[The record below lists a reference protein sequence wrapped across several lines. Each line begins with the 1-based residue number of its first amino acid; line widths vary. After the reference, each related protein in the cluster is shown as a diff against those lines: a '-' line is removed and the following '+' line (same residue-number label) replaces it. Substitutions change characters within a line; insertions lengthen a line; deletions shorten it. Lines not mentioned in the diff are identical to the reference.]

1 MRLQISAIAGDTRCR
16 PDGEELFC
24 GASDRRLDPRPWRR
38 VLDSR
43 RHHGWLSYRRGQGC
57 RFRKHFG
64 KVDILPMLNILLQ
77 TARPAGG
84 RSFASIFRH
93 LGALG
98 LFFLAILDSSPL
110 PTFGGP
116 DILIVILAA
125 SHRNPWYE
133 YAAVATV
140 GSVIGAYLTFRIARK
155 AGSAYLNSKF
165 GEGKVPALLKVFKKW
180 GTGTLVASTA
190 VPFPFPTSMFFAAAG
205 ASNYP
210 AAKYLSIVTICRAA
224 RYATIAI
231 AADLYGR
238 HFIRV
243 LRHPTQYWG
252 WLLIFAAMIFSVIA
266 AGILIN
272 RRLATV
278 SAG

>member
-1 MRLQISAIAGDTRCR
+1 MEPQC
-16 PDGEELFC
+16 
-24 GASDRRLDPRPWRR
+24 
-38 VLDSR
+38 
-43 RHHGWLSYRRGQGC
+43 Q
-57 RFRKHFG
+57 FRSQSG
-64 KVDILPMLNILLQ
+64 KVDILPKLNVLLQ
-77 TARPAGG
+77 TARPARG

-98 LFFLAILDSSPL
+98 LFILAILDSSPL

-116 DILIVILAA
+116 DILIAILAA

-133 YAAVATV
+133 YAAVATA

-165 GEGKVPALLKVFKKW
+165 GEGKVSALLKVFKKW

-205 ASNYP
+205 ASNYRTG
-210 AAKYLSIVTICRAA
+210 KYLAIVTICRAA

-238 HFIRV
+238 HFILI
-243 LRHPTQYWG
+243 LRHPTQYWR
-252 WLLIFAAMIFSVIA
+252 WLLLFAAMIFGLIA